1 MSYEVCP
8 RANEKCPFWNSNP
21 VVRGESNGCRS
32 NEHHIYKRETA
43 KELGKTAVQFA
54 TLPRN
59 RIQICQADHEAI
71 EAEWGW
77 PEFPP
82 QAVMKKIITADRY
95 GR

>member
-1 MSYEVCP
+1 MSYGRCP
-8 RANEKCPFWNSNP
+8 YANESCKYWNAKE
-21 VVRGESNGCRS
+21 VVKGQNNGCRS
-32 NEHHIYKRETA
+32 NEHHIYKRQEA
-43 KELGKTAVQFA
+43 ILLGKTAVEFA
-54 TLPRN
+54 SLPRN

-82 QAVMKKIITADRY
+82 KEVMERIIKAD